1 MDTSEEYILM
11 CKKAKEI
18 QKLWNHERG
27 DFFVREKEYYR
38 DTPFVIDFHKKIF
51 NAHWFKKDEKFIWL
65 PRQDQLQGIIIKL
78 YEDNTEKDDYQIRY
92 KRELL
97 NWMINSFDSF
107 VKQNVGKPYK
117 SNDSYPDNLE
127 SMEQL
132 WLAFVMKEKYQK
144 TWNGKD
150 WEKNV

>member
-1 MDTSEEYILM
+1 M
-11 CKKAKEI
+11 CDKAKKI

-38 DTPFVIDFHKKIF
+38 DTPFVIDFYKKIF
-51 NAHWFKKDEKFIWL
+51 NECFEKDEKFIWL
-65 PRQDQLQGIIIKL
+65 PRQDQLQEMVTLLFCSVGGECFL
-78 YEDNTEKDDYQIRY
+78 LDYFY
-92 KRELL
+92 T
-97 NWMINSFDSF
+97 F
-107 VKQNVGKPYK
+107 YK
-117 SNDSYPDNLE
+117 SLKE
-127 SMEQL
+127 KIKGMSMEQL